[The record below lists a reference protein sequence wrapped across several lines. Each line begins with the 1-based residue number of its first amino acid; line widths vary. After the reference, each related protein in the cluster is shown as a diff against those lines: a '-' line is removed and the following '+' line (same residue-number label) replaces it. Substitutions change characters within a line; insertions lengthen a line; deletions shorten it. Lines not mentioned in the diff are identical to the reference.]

1 MKATLLNI
9 KNFHSSKKDRDYTV
23 LQVLRPITQQER
35 ERQGYIGATVAEDI
49 FVPDSQVGSFT
60 TKDIDHELELHYDII
75 GGKAV
80 LDNIVVN

>member
-23 LQVLRPITQQER
+23 LQILRPITANER
-35 ERQGYIGATVAEDI
+35 DKQGYIGSTLSEDV
-49 FVPDSQVGSFT
+49 FVPDSQVGTFT
-60 TKDIDHELELHYDII
+60 VKDIDHEIDLQYDII

-80 LDNIVVN
+80 LDKIVVN